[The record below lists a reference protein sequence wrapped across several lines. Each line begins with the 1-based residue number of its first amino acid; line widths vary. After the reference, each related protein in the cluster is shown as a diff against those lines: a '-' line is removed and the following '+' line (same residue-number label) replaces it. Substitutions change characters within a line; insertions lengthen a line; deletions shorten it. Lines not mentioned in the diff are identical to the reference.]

1 MKLSGSKTNKTKL
14 ILLNY
19 KYKSL
24 TYTAWRSG
32 KHVKLYRAKQS
43 LALECHTIQLP
54 QFRDCMTYSAFV
66 CRDINVWNRLPA
78 HVVNS
83 DSVAV
88 FKHRLVCVNLVKLS
102 CFFVTVRAG
111 TAYRKIWRLVT
122 FFCSHNKVHCSE
134 IPIVLSNLLYRYFFI
149 ELWHILILWSAKM
162 PNGGMPVFTLIAT
175 GWRYRKIFFYKKT
188 L

>member
-66 CRDINVWNRLPA
+66 CRNINVWNRLPA

-122 FFCSHNKVHCSE
+122 LFARIMRFTVQKFQLFWVIFC
-134 IPIVLSNLLYRYFFI
+134 IVIFFI